1 MVWKLAEAK
10 NRFSELVNLS
20 LQGKP
25 QEVTRRN
32 DAVMIISKTDF
43 DKLTGARPDFK
54 TYLTEGSDFTDLP
67 LERDPSPMREVNL

>member
-32 DAVMIISKTDF
+32 DAVMIISKSDF
-43 DKLTGARPDFK
+43 DKLTGSRPDFK
-54 TYLTEGSDFTDLP
+54 TYLTEGSDFIDLP
-67 LERDPSPMREVNL
+67 LERDSSPMREVNL